1 MATIAMMLGGA
12 IVNAVAFSGSN
23 WLFSSLRSTQV
34 DEERLRHDKA
44 VEQLNAAHEAWS
56 RKRTERLDW
65 LNQQLQRENHS
76 LSTFQDVNSALAE
89 YAQVFGQDRATAASA
104 DLREPVLSDF
114 YAPSD
119 DHKTRELIFVALGGL
134 AAGAVVWKLFED

>member
-1 MATIAMMLGGA
+1 MATIAMMIGGA
-12 IVNAVAFSGSN
+12 LVNAVAFSGSN
-23 WLFSSLRSTQV
+23 WLFSSLRGQQV

-65 LNQQLQRENHS
+65 LNQQLQREQHS
-76 LSTFQDVNSALAE
+76 VTTFQDVNSALAE
-89 YAQVFGQDRATAASA
+89 YAQVFGVDKAAAATA

-119 DHKTRELIFVALGGL
+119 DHKTRELAFVALGSL
-134 AAGAVVWKLFED
+134 AAGAVAWKLFKD

>member
-12 IVNAVAFSGSN
+12 VINALAFSGSSYM
-23 WLFSSLRSTQV
+23 FSMFKDRGV

-65 LNQQLQRENHS
+65 LNSQMQRENHAVA
-76 LSTFQDVNSALAE
+76 TFHNVDSAMRE
-89 YAQVFGQDRATAASA
+89 YAMVFGQEKAAAAAA

-114 YAPSD
+114 YTPSD
-119 DHKTRELIFVALGGL
+119 DHKSRELVFVALGVAATGL
-134 AAGAVVWKLFED
+134 LTYQLVR